1 MSGTEMPCASEGE
14 LNTDHVTYRTVSIHM
29 TSQCS
34 YSVGVPCNFRD
45 RLTANVVSLNDP
57 EQPQYSKLS
66 MQGTL
71 YQEGST
77 GILYW
82 QCTPQMWTQLYL
94 PRCAFH
100 HCPKATAHKWTNYTR
115 NSSSTGIIVPRL
127 GASAGIAQSFR
138 NQLKVW

>member
-1 MSGTEMPCASEGE
+1 MSGTEMPCVSGGE
-14 LNTDHVTYRTVSIHM
+14 LNTGHVTYRTVSIHM

-66 MQGTL
+66 MQGKH
-71 YQEGST
+71 YREGST

-82 QCTPQMWTQLYL
+82 QCTPHVDTAVPATLCFL
-94 PRCAFH
+94 PL
-100 HCPKATAHKWTNYTR
+100 
-115 NSSSTGIIVPRL
+115 S
-127 GASAGIAQSFR
+127 
-138 NQLKVW
+138 